1 MKRYLSL
8 GLSLLLLCG
17 CTSTVSTVTDPP
29 DSSPSPSELVLAE
42 GVVPLE
48 QALSESRELDL
59 QDSVNL
65 KFAPGVALECP
76 DTVYRGQMMQIADF
90 SDQYGDQL
98 LHWWIPDEVWD
109 DAYYIPQEEA
119 EGYPYGPIYEDE
131 NGWYA
136 DSRCTGTVFYSKGE
150 GQTFLLYDS
159 DYDFVTAYAVFFPD
173 ESLQDSYPMEDGDL
187 TIQQAVQ
194 MGNEYADEW
203 CALTDFPQQ
212 LRVEYVYVHDRGD
225 GTYFYRLYY
234 QSFLDGAFLDSVY
247 SRTTFDHFEYHSMSG
262 IISSVEGFSCWGA
275 GTGGVIP
282 YDTTTTCEEILPLGD
297 AIEILSTKLSS
308 YTAYDVKRVAL
319 SYRLTLDGTA
329 QTPDQYRATDKDGN
343 LIPDCEVKLEGGSYQ
358 LYQLHP
364 SWAFYMTRPSG
375 RVVVCFVDAQ
385 TGEVSVVDNG

>member
-1 MKRYLSL
+1 MKRYLCL

-17 CTSTVSTVTDPP
+17 CTSTVSTVSVPP
-29 DSSPSPSELVLAE
+29 DSSPAPSELVLAE
-42 GVVPLE
+42 GIVPLE
-48 QALSESRELDL
+48 QALAESRELDL

-65 KFAPGVALECP
+65 KFASGVTLECP

-119 EGYPYGPIYEDE
+119 KGYPLGPIYEDE

-136 DSRCTGTVFYSKGE
+136 DSRCTGTVFYSNGE
-150 GQTFLLYDS
+150 GKTFLLHDS
-159 DYDFVTAYAVFFPD
+159 NYDFVKAYAVLFPN

-187 TIQQAVQ
+187 TIQQAVH
-194 MGNEYADEW
+194 MGNDFADEW
-203 CALTDFPQQ
+203 CALTDYPQK
-212 LRVEYVYVHDRGD
+212 LRVEYVYVHARGD

-234 QSFLDGAFLDSVY
+234 QSFLDGVILDNMFSQ
-247 SRTTFDHFEYHSMSG
+247 TTFDYFQHVSMSG
-262 IISSVEGFSCWGA
+262 IVSSVEGLSCWGA
-275 GTGGVIP
+275 GHGGVLP
-282 YDTTTTCEEILPLGD
+282 YETTTCKEILPLED
-297 AIEILSTKLSS
+297 AIDILSTKLSA
-308 YTAYDVKRVAL
+308 YTAYDVKRVAM

-329 QTPDQYRATDKDGN
+329 QTPDQYRITDDEGN
-343 LIPDCEVKLEGGSYQ
+343 LIPDCEVKLEGASYQ

-375 RVVVCFVDAQ
+375 RIVVCFVDAQ